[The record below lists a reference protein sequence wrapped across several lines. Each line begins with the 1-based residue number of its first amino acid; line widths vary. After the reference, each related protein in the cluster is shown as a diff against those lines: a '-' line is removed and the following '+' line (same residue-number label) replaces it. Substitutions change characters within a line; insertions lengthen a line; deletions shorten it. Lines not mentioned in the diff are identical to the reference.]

1 MYNFNILAGYSPE
14 FLKKSNAVPLE
25 LARKKYPRVTISE
38 VSSLIFFCLGETDDF
53 VLSL

>member
-25 LARKKYPRVTISE
+25 LARKKYPRVTIAA
-38 VSSLIFFCLGETDDF
+38 VS
-53 VLSL
+53 